1 MQSKTL
7 LPRYFDIFLESLIT
21 EENLLRVVPS
31 LVEERLRTLRIE
43 VIERNYTID
52 FPSKDKRFSNILILR
67 FWNVG
72 KIVGNV
78 KI

>member
-21 EENLLRVVPS
+21 EENLVRVVPS
-31 LVEERLRTLRIE
+31 LVEERSRIE
-43 VIERNYTID
+43 VIERNSTID

-67 FWNVG
+67 LWNAG
-72 KIVGNV
+72 KIIGNV

>member
-31 LVEERLRTLRIE
+31 LVEERLRIE
-43 VIERNYTID
+43 VIERNSTID

-67 FWNVG
+67 LWNAG

>member
-21 EENLLRVVPS
+21 EENLVRVVPS
-31 LVEERLRTLRIE
+31 LVEERSRIE
-43 VIERNYTID
+43 VIERNSTID

-67 FWNVG
+67 LWNAG

>member
-31 LVEERLRTLRIE
+31 LVR
-43 VIERNYTID
+43 
-52 FPSKDKRFSNILILR
+52 
-67 FWNVG
+67 G
-72 KIVGNV
+72 KIENV
-78 KI
+78 EN

>member
-21 EENLLRVVPS
+21 EENLVRVVPS
-31 LVEERLRTLRIE
+31 LVEERLRIE
-43 VIERNYTID
+43 VIERNSTID

>member
-21 EENLLRVVPS
+21 EENLVRVVPS
-31 LVEERLRTLRIE
+31 LVEERLRIE
-43 VIERNYTID
+43 VIERNSTID

-67 FWNVG
+67 LWNAG

>member
-52 FPSKDKRFSNILILR
+52 FPSKDKHFSNILILR